1 MKNSRLNLKI
11 KRDLFKTIILGIFLV
26 FTSMSM
32 YAQAPIMRFPDVYE
46 NLVVFV
52 AGEDIWTV
60 SSEGGVAKKLTF
72 HDGTERHPKFS
83 PDGSL
88 IAFTGNYDGNSDIY
102 VMSKNGG
109 DITRVT
115 YHPGYDEILGW
126 HPVKNKIMFSSGR
139 HSSNR
144 YNKVFLISPDGTGLE
159 ELIMYDAARAS
170 FSPDGS
176 QIAFNK
182 TSREDRTWKRY
193 KGGRAQEVYTYDFA
207 TNKETNISNFLGTDR
222 IPMWIGNKIYFSS
235 DREKN
240 LNIFA
245 YDTETKSID
254 KITNH
259 SEYDIR
265 RPSFG
270 KDKIV
275 YELGG
280 DIWMLDVTSEETKKI
295 EIAIHNDF
303 EEARPYFKNVSK
315 EIREIEISPSG
326 KRALIVARG
335 EVFTVPVKEGITRN
349 LSNNAGARDRGAVW
363 SPNGSKI
370 AYLSDK
376 SGEYEIYIINQ
387 DGKSESVKLTTHTDG
402 YRHTLRW
409 SPNSRKIAFT
419 DQNLTLYILDVA
431 SKKVTKVDKAEYEN
445 VDISIHNK
453 PISEYNWSPDSR
465 FIAYT
470 KMNKDYMYQIYVYS
484 YDNKQIH
491 CVSNGLFHDFGPIFT
506 KDGEHLLFIS
516 NRRFIPTYCDIEW
529 EMVYKDVA
537 GIYALTLK
545 KNGKSILPYKSDEEK
560 ATSVKPKIG
569 SLVSIDFDGITER
582 VETLPLKRGNYRK
595 LSVNKSS
602 LYYFNAEEGDFNKF
616 DYRVPTELDLYS
628 YNFESNKENKIIEG
642 INDYKLSSK
651 GENIIYQKN
660 NKLAIISSKSTNGKG
675 DFLNLTE
682 LEMWYTPMDEWKQ
695 IFNEAWRLERDY
707 YYEPNM
713 HGLDWNAMKI
723 KYGSLIDRASCRSDV
738 GFIIG
743 ELIGELNTSHTYVYG
758 GDSKR
763 KGDRVNVGMLGV
775 DWKIDNANNLYQ
787 FAKIYTEPDWSREM
801 YPPLSKT
808 GVNIKEGDYL
818 LKVNGVDITSD
829 KNIYSNFI
837 GLAQQQV
844 VLTVNSKPTLSGAR
858 EVVVKPA
865 SSESRIRY
873 MAGLESNRKA
883 IEKASNGKIGYIYM
897 PDTYNGSATDFP
909 KYFYSQTKKE
919 GIILDG
925 RFNGGGLDP
934 EIFLQRLLKK
944 PHGYWT
950 RRYSADQTIPALAV
964 TAHMACLTNRYAG
977 SGGDELPYE
986 FQWNKMGPVI
996 GTRTWGGLV
1005 GVSMFIQ
1012 LIDGGGL
1019 TAPDY
1024 RIYNEKGDWVVENV
1038 GVQPDIEIEI
1048 NSEKMAKGYDTQM
1061 MKAVEYLMK
1070 KIEEKPSK
1078 TPKHEIYP
1086 VYK

>member
-1 MKNSRLNLKI
+1 MKNSKLISKI
-11 KRDLFKTIILGIFLV
+11 ERDLFKIIILTMFLA

-32 YAQAPIMRFPDVYE
+32 YAETPIMRFPDVYE
-46 NLVVFV
+46 NTIVFIS
-52 AGEDIWTV
+52 GDDIWSV
-60 SSEGGVAKKLTF
+60 SSEGGTATKLTF

-83 PDGSL
+83 PDGKL
-88 IAFTGNYDGNSDIY
+88 IAFTGEYDGNSDIY
-102 VMSKNGG
+102 VMSKDGG
-109 DITRVT
+109 NITRVT
-115 YHPGYDEILGW
+115 YHPGYDEMLGW

-144 YNKVFLISPDGTGLE
+144 YNKIFLISPDGTGLE

-176 QIAFNK
+176 KIAFNK

-193 KGGRAQEVYTYDFA
+193 KGGLAQEVYIYDFGI
-207 TNKETNISNFLGTDR
+207 NKETNISNFLGTDR

-235 DREKN
+235 DRDKY

-245 YDTETKSID
+245 YDTENKTTE

-280 DIWMLDVTSEETKKI
+280 NIWMLDVNLKETKKVD
-295 EIAIHNDF
+295 IAIKYDS
-303 EEARPYFKNVSK
+303 EEARPYLKNVSE
-315 EIREIEISPSG
+315 EIRKIEISPSG

-335 EVFTVPVKEGITRN
+335 EVFTVPIKEGITRN
-349 LSNNAGARDRGAVW
+349 LSNNVGARDRDAVW
-363 SPNGSKI
+363 SPDGQKI

-376 SGEYEIYIINQ
+376 SGEYEIYITNQ
-387 DGKSESVKLTTHTDG
+387 DGKSESVKLTSHVDG

-409 SPNSRKIAFT
+409 SPNSKKIAYT
-419 DQNLTLYILDVA
+419 DQNLTLYILDIA
-431 SKKVTKVDKAEYEN
+431 SKKITKVDKAEYEN
-445 VDISIHNK
+445 VDVSIHKK
-453 PISEYNWSPDSR
+453 PISEYNWSPDSK

-470 KMNKDYMYQIYVYS
+470 KMNKDYMYQIYIYS
-484 YDNKQIH
+484 LDSKQIN

-516 NRRFIPTYCDIEW
+516 NRIFNPTYCDIEW
-529 EMVYKDVA
+529 ELVYKDVA
-537 GIYALTLK
+537 GIFALTLN
-545 KNGKSILPYKSDEEK
+545 KNGKSILPYTSDEEISSYVK
-560 ATSVKPKIG
+560 LKTGSV
-569 SLVSIDFDGITER
+569 VSIDFEGIAER
-582 VETLPLKRGNYRK
+582 VEALPLKRGNYRE
-595 LSVNKSS
+595 LSLNKNT
-602 LYYFNAEEGDFNKF
+602 LFYLNAEDGDFNKF
-616 DYRVPTELDLYS
+616 EYRAQIEMDLYR
-628 YNFESNKENKIIEG
+628 YDFKTKQENKIKGG
-642 INDYKLSSK
+642 INDYKLSFK
-651 GENIIYQKN
+651 GDNIIYIKN
-660 NKLAIISSKSTNGKG
+660 LKIAVISAKTKNYKENIL
-675 DFLNLTE
+675 DLQN

-707 YYEPNM
+707 YYDSNM
-713 HGLDWNAMKI
+713 HGLDWDAMKL
-723 KYGSLIDRASCRSDV
+723 KYGQLIDRASCRSDV

-763 KGDRVNVGMLGV
+763 NAEIVNVGMLGA
-775 DWKIDNANNLYQ
+775 DWKIDQKNNLFQ
-787 FAKIYTEPDWSREM
+787 FAKIFVEPDWSREM
-801 YPPLSKT
+801 YPPLAKT
-808 GVNIKEGDYL
+808 GVNVNEGDYL
-818 LKVNGVDITSD
+818 LKINGKELTTD
-829 KNIYSNFI
+829 KNIYSYFI
-837 GLAQQQV
+837 GLADQQV
-844 VLTVNSKPTLSGAR
+844 VLTVNSEPTLAGAR

-865 SSESRIRY
+865 SDESRIRY

-883 IEKASNGKIGYIYM
+883 IDKASNGKIGYIYL

-950 RRYSADQTIPALAV
+950 RRYSSHQTIPALAV

-986 FQWNKMGPVI
+986 FQWNNMGPVI

-1005 GVSMFIQ
+1005 GVSMFLQ

-1024 RIYNEKGDWVVENV
+1024 RIYNEKGDWVVENT

-1048 NSEKMAKGYDTQM
+1048 DSEKMANGYDSQM
-1061 MKAVEYLMK
+1061 MKAVEYLMNE
-1070 KIEEKPSK
+1070 IEKEPV
-1078 TPKHEIYP
+1078 TWPTHEAYP